1 MYEGKFE
8 GLLVIGCGIGAKT
21 KGSGGSSSG
30 IPEEGQVDVGIV
42 LVCKVGVAQ
51 RRQSRQGGQGR
62 DVIVIKLDNSFSS
75 VADISTAIAVAE
87 ADRHD
92 LLNLVVAETQGG
104 PLVAVMGGS
113 RCKLF
118 SLVFVFAYNC
128 RVGHIVGVFKQ
139 SDFVGEGD
147 VGT

>member
-1 MYEGKFE
+1 MNEGQFE
-8 GLLVIGCGIGAKT
+8 SLLVVGGGVGAKT
-21 KGSGGSSSG
+21 KGSGGSSSS

-42 LVCKVGVAQ
+42 FVCKVGVAQ

-87 ADRHD
+87 ADRHGLLD
-92 LLNLVVAETQGG
+92 LIVAETQGG

-118 SLVFVFAYNC
+118 SLVLVFAYDSW
-128 RVGHIVGVFKQ
+128 VGHVVGVFKK